1 MVCYNNDEGDDDD
14 IDDNKDDDNDM
25 EVREVSITRQIV

>member
-25 EVREVSITRQIV
+25 EVREVSITR